1 MDIDLNRGANYG
13 NVLTWTEDDKPNIAV
28 RPVEIQVD
36 VDTERFY
43 KMFLDLL
50 MAPTPKAH

>member
-13 NVLTWTEDDKPNIAV
+13 NVLTWTEDDKPSIAV

-36 VDTERFY
+36 LDTERFY
-43 KMFLDLL
+43 KMFVNLL
-50 MAPTPKAH
+50 MAPTPAR